1 MNNLERILGI
11 TFPYELEVT
20 SATNSTNKVKKGAVF
35 FGLPGSQNHG
45 SKYIPVSYTHLT
57 LPTICSV

>member
-11 TFPYELEVT
+11 TFPYELEVS

-45 SKYIPVSYTHLT
+45 SKSVSYTHLT
-57 LPTICSV
+57 LPTNREV